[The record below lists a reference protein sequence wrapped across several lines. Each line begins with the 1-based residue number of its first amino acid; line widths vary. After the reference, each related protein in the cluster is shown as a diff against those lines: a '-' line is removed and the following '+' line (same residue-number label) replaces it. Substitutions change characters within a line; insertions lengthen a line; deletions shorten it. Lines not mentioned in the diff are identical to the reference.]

1 MFTAKSPKVHKKRI
15 SVDDKILS
23 VISSSDLD
31 DNSAATDV
39 TQSDVFHSIIN
50 TLRDDDAT
58 MKSDEDEGDDIT
70 LDIDTPDDMQDSI
83 LERKLLLLECDSKT
97 LTLIKISKLLEA
109 YLLMSSF
116 VL

>member
-23 VISSSDLD
+23 VISSDLD

-58 MKSDEDEGDDIT
+58 MKSDGDEGDDIT
-70 LDIDTPDDMQDSI
+70 LDIDTPDDMEDSI
-83 LERKLLLLECDSKT
+83 LERKNFSTIFAIDKD
-97 LTLIKISKLLEA
+97 
-109 YLLMSSF
+109 
-116 VL
+116 

>member
-1 MFTAKSPKVHKKRI
+1 MFIAKSPKVHKKRI

-23 VISSSDLD
+23 VISSDLD

-58 MKSDEDEGDDIT
+58 MKSDGDEGDDIT
-70 LDIDTPDDMQDSI
+70 LDIDTPDDMEDSI
-83 LERKLLLLECDSKT
+83 LERKLDFFFNNM
-97 LTLIKISKLLEA
+97 LTLVKISKLLEA
-109 YLLMSSF
+109 
-116 VL
+116 